1 MLVAIMPTMVEACD
15 RQGPKGPKLLLLWL
29 FEKFSGVQVNTL
41 DLCPCLCCQTD
52 PLDQDH
58 ILLGD
63 FYLLA
68 RRKERGA
75 SGQGRQGITVD
86 FSWFIS
92 FQKRQRTFPTL
103 CIQIMPTFC
112 IIYIL
117 AVILLKLLSH
127 LIFRSGL
134 RYLLRFMVTIFNFG
148 LLKWVWE
155 GMIAN
160 GALYSKGKE
169 IFKYLQHSY
178 FSERIHSPMHLPYS
192 KVDMLCSTFS
202 QGGRKMSQNVS

>member
-75 SGQGRQGITVD
+75 SGQGRRD
-86 FSWFIS
+86 N
-92 FQKRQRTFPTL
+92 
-103 CIQIMPTFC
+103 
-112 IIYIL
+112 
-117 AVILLKLLSH
+117 
-127 LIFRSGL
+127 SGL
-134 RYLLRFMVTIFNFG
+134 FMVYKFLEEAKDFPNSLHTDYADF
-148 LLKWVWE
+148 LHH
-155 GMIAN
+155 
-160 GALYSKGKE
+160 LYSCCDIAKAFE
-169 IFKYLQHSY
+169 SSDF
-178 FSERIHSPMHLPYS
+178 
-192 KVDMLCSTFS
+192 
-202 QGGRKMSQNVS
+202 